1 MLVRYIYFM
10 VQRWISQ
17 GPCPPAQ
24 RSTVWRWPCVKPHRR
39 ERAPAFMGYI
49 LYIVL
54 YIYWL
59 VVSNMFYFP
68 YNIWNNPSH

>member
-39 ERAPAFMGYI
+39 ERAPAFIRYI

-54 YIYWL
+54 QYIYICYDL
-59 VVSNMFYFP
+59 MIIDYDA
-68 YNIWNNPSH
+68 NISIIIP